1 MDYSVLTW
9 GSSDAGGYS
18 GAERAQLFEGV
29 RGCPRA
35 YKPYK
40 DYKALQAFIRLY
52 KPYKALIKDIKKYLT
67 IFEYIQKVALPD
79 WLPARL
85 AAYTFW
91 SLLLLLLMLLLG
103 AVALA
108 VAVAFAFAVAV

>member
-1 MDYSVLTW
+1 MRL
-9 GSSDAGGYS
+9 AGIS
-18 GAERAQLFEGV
+18 RLV
-29 RGCPRA
+29 M
-35 YKPYK
+35 
-40 DYKALQAFIRLY
+40 ALRLW
-52 KPYKALIKDIKKYLT
+52 
-67 IFEYIQKVALPD
+67 QKVALPD
-79 WLPARL
+79 RLPARL